1 MPLLYHAPVFE
12 EHLTGRHP
20 ERPER
25 TQRVVRHLTDKGLVQ
40 RCVRPEWKA
49 ATDDQLKR
57 IHCPDYVQALRT
69 RCEAGGGQLDPDTVA
84 SRQSYTAARLASG
97 AACDAVRRVLAGED
111 RHALCIHRPPG
122 HHALRDRAMG
132 FCLFNH
138 VAVAARSAVDEH
150 GLKRVLV
157 IDWDVHHGNG
167 TQDAFYEDGAIAFY
181 SIHRSPFYPHTGDA
195 SETGSGKGLGFVK
208 NVPLAYGC
216 GRAALVRQ
224 FRESLTAFAA
234 KVKPELV
241 LVSAGF
247 DAHHADPVGALH
259 LEVEDFATLT
269 QIVLDIAAEH
279 AGGRLASLLEGGYNL
294 EMLPL
299 CVATHLETLLAA
311 TAAK

>member
-216 GRAALVRQ
+216 GRAAFLRQ

>member
-1 MPLLYHAPVFE
+1 MPLLYHTPVFE

-25 TQRVVRHLTDKGLVQ
+25 TRQVMRHLTDEGLVQ
-40 RCVRPEWKA
+40 RCVRPEWKP

-57 IHCPDYVQALRT
+57 NHCPDYVQALRT

-111 RHALCIHRPPG
+111 RHALCLHRPPG

-157 IDWDVHHGNG
+157 VDWDVHHGNG

-181 SIHRSPFYPHTGDA
+181 SIHRAPFYPHTGDA
-195 SETGSGKGLGFVK
+195 RETGSGKGLGFVK

-216 GRAALVRQ
+216 GRAAFVRQ

-259 LEVEDFATLT
+259 LEIEDFATLT

-279 AGGRLASLLEGGYNL
+279 SGGRLASLLEGGYNL
-294 EMLPL
+294 ETLPL